1 MKSPTSSFRSEIAH
15 SSAVAELYPALPNSR
30 ISENSAGLSSHVRHL
45 NRANRGISR
54 WILLAFFGGAVV
66 ALAIVRLAIL

>member
-1 MKSPTSSFRSEIAH
+1 MKSSTSSFKSEVLH

-30 ISENSAGLSSHVRHL
+30 TSQNSAGLSSHVRHL
-45 NRANRGISR
+45 HRANRGISR

-66 ALAIVRLAIL
+66 AFAIVRLAIL